1 MSFKAGFVGLIGMPN
16 AGKSTLVNALI
27 GEKISIVTTKPQTT
41 RRRVMGITGDKTFQA
56 VFVDAP
62 GVVKS
67 SSGLNE
73 FLEAEYRGV
82 IGDSDLILAVLS
94 VDEKRAENIVRII
107 KLVRE
112 SGKPWAAIVTKS
124 DLGSPERIGY
134 IKAEML
140 QTPDVPVIVVSALD
154 DPKEATQLVLE
165 LVKQMLPEAP
175 APLFDQDI
183 PTTENIRDMAG
194 EIVREKCF
202 EALSEEIPYGLGV
215 KIQSFS
221 ENAGRATHIMADIIV
236 DKASHKPMVIGKGG
250 EKIKAIGTRARQD
263 IEKLI
268 DSKVFLEV
276 HVVVKEKW
284 AKNHGI
290 MRDLGYVIQK

>member
-1 MSFKAGFVGLIGMPN
+1 MSFRAGFIGLIGMPN

-27 GEKISIVTTKPQTT
+27 GEKVSIVTSKPQTT
-41 RRRVMGITGDKTFQA
+41 RRRITAITGDDTYQA

-62 GVVKS
+62 GVVRS
-67 SSGLNE
+67 NTGLNE

-82 IGDSDLILAVLS
+82 IGDSDLLLAVLS
-94 VDEKRAENIVRII
+94 LDEKKADNIVRII

-112 SGKPWAAIVTKS
+112 SGKPWAVVITKE
-124 DLGSPERIGY
+124 DLGSTERIGY

-140 QTPDVPVIVVSALD
+140 QDPNIPIVVVSATK
-154 DPKEATQLVLE
+154 DPKQATALVLE
-165 LVKQMLPEAP
+165 MIKPLLPEAEG
-175 APLFDQDI
+175 PLYDQDL
-183 PTTENIRDMAG
+183 PTTENLRDMAG

-215 KIQSFS
+215 KVQSFT
-221 ENAGRATHIMADIIV
+221 ETEGRPTVIVADIIV
-236 DKASHKPMVIGKGG
+236 DKSSHKPIVIGRGG

-276 HVVVKEKW
+276 HVVVKEQW